1 MPTTGVTW
9 KAGDAVHRRQD
20 ADHLDRLR
28 RDRHLF
34 LSFAQGG
41 GDKRRV
47 GIIYCAA
54 GKGDLAG
61 VLAQQRRTLGQ
72 QQAGLRPAHDRHQH
86 RRLPLI
92 ERMARRLQAQEAESG
107 TENHPD

>member
-1 MPTTGVTW
+1 MQIRGNNAHHRRHL
-9 KAGDAVHRRQD
+9 KAGDAVHRWQD

-72 QQAGLRPAHDRHQH
+72 QQAGCG
-86 RRLPLI
+86 RRTI
-92 ERMARRLQAQEAESG
+92 G
-107 TENHPD
+107 TSTAACR

>member
-1 MPTTGVTW
+1 MVVAPAVDIERMVAPKAQGYGERHFKYRGDFVLAGVIVQIRGNNAHHRRHL

-20 ADHLDRLR
+20 ADYLDRLR

-61 VLAQQRRTLGQ
+61 VLA
-72 QQAGLRPAHDRHQH
+72 
-86 RRLPLI
+86 
-92 ERMARRLQAQEAESG
+92 
-107 TENHPD
+107 